1 MLAKTLKQRVTIT
14 LSPEVI
20 ALYQDVSNK
29 SGQSF
34 SATINDWLESTGPA
48 LEQLTQQ
55 VLDVKS
61 RPAQVLNNLM
71 LFQEQMEGQLSEVKD
86 EIRSLIGAN
95 GEIEGQPSPHSNTGL
110 KLFNP
115 PAKRG

>member
-1 MLAKTLKQRVTIT
+1 MATKPIKQRVTIT

-20 ALYQDVSNK
+20 ALYMAVSEK

-61 RPAQVLNNLM
+61 RPAQVLNDLM
-71 LFQEQMEGQLSEVKD
+71 LFQEQMQSNLDDVKD
-86 EIRSLIGAN
+86 QIKHLVGSEATL
-95 GEIEGQPSPHSNTGL
+95 PPLTSNTRG
-110 KLFNP
+110 KLPGTPKQGGF
-115 PAKRG
+115 